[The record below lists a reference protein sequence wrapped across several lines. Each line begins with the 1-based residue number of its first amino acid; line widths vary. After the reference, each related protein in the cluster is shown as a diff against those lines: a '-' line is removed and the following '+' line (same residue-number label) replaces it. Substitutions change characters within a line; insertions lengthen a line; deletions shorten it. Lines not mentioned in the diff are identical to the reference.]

1 MTSMGASK
9 CSSHLQEKR
18 NNSSKHYS
26 APQGAGTQPKVRK
39 EITKARAEIDTRKDQ
54 QN

>member
-1 MTSMGASK
+1 MASMGASK
-9 CSSHLQEKR
+9 CSSHLREKT

-26 APQGAGTQPKVRK
+26 TPQEAGTQPKVRK
-39 EITKARAEIDTRKDQ
+39 EITKAEVEIDIRKDQ